1 MKNFRQFLKKNWW
14 KYLIIV
20 VVIALDMTTKFL
32 LVPNGE
38 ENFSTTV
45 LIPGVLE
52 ILPVHNTGA
61 GFSILS
67 GKTWFLILLSAIF
80 LVAYVTFD
88 ILFKRNSVLYEIAS
102 ACIIAGAI
110 GNLIDRVAF
119 GYVRDFVY
127 LKFINFPVF
136 NVADISLTVG
146 CVLLIVYMLISIG
159 KDKKETKKDE
169 NEIDTQSK

>member
-1 MKNFRQFLKKNWW
+1 MKNFKQFLKKNWW
-14 KYLIIV
+14 KYLIIL
-20 VVIALDMTTKFL
+20 VVIAIDMITKFL
-32 LVPNGE
+32 LVPNSE
-38 ENFSTTV
+38 ENFNTTV
-45 LIPGVLE
+45 LIPDVLD

-67 GKTWFLILLSAIF
+67 GKTWLLILMSAIF

-88 ILFKRNSVLYEIAS
+88 IIFKSNSVLYEIAS

-110 GNLIDRVAF
+110 GNLIDRVVF

-136 NVADISLTVG
+136 NIADISLTVG

-159 KDKKETKKDE
+159 KDKKEAKKDK

>member
-1 MKNFRQFLKKNWW
+1 M
-14 KYLIIV
+14 IIL
-20 VVIALDMTTKFL
+20 VVIAIDMITKFL
-32 LVPNGE
+32 LVPNSE
-38 ENFSTTV
+38 ENFNTTV
-45 LIPGVLE
+45 LIPDVLD

-67 GKTWFLILLSAIF
+67 GKTWLLILMSAIF

-88 ILFKRNSVLYEIAS
+88 IIFKSNSVLYEIAS

-110 GNLIDRVAF
+110 GNLIDRVVF

-136 NVADISLTVG
+136 NIADISLTVG

-159 KDKKETKKDE
+159 KDKKEAKKDK

>member
-1 MKNFRQFLKKNWW
+1 M
-14 KYLIIV
+14 IIL

-32 LVPNGE
+32 LVPNSE
-38 ENFSTTV
+38 EDFSTTV
-45 LIPGVLE
+45 LIPDVLE

-67 GKTWFLILLSAIF
+67 GKTWLLILMSAIF

-88 ILFKRNSVLYEIAS
+88 IIFKRNSVLYEIAS

-110 GNLIDRVAF
+110 GNLIDRVVF

-159 KDKKETKKDE
+159 KDKKEAKKDE

>member
-1 MKNFRQFLKKNWW
+1 MKNFKQFLKKNWW
-14 KYLIIV
+14 KYLIIL
-20 VVIALDMTTKFL
+20 VVIAIDMITKFL
-32 LVPNGE
+32 LVPNSE
-38 ENFSTTV
+38 ENFNTTV
-45 LIPGVLE
+45 LIPDVLE

-67 GKTWFLILLSAIF
+67 GKTWLLILMSAIF

-88 ILFKRNSVLYEIAS
+88 IIFMRNSVLYEIAS

-110 GNLIDRVAF
+110 GNLIDRVVF

-159 KDKKETKKDE
+159 KDKKEAKKDK

>member
-1 MKNFRQFLKKNWW
+1 M
-14 KYLIIV
+14 IIL
-20 VVIALDMTTKFL
+20 VVIDIDMITKFL
-32 LVPNGE
+32 LVPNSE
-38 ENFSTTV
+38 ENFNTTV
-45 LIPGVLE
+45 LIPDVLD

-67 GKTWFLILLSAIF
+67 GKTWLLILMSAIF

-88 ILFKRNSVLYEIAS
+88 IIFKSNSVLYEIAS

-110 GNLIDRVAF
+110 GNLIDRVVF

-136 NVADISLTVG
+136 NIADISLTVG

-159 KDKKETKKDE
+159 KDKKEAKKDK